1 MPGPLSTAP
10 IKERE
15 FLGKKIYSISMA
27 PPNTAALQGDD
38 DKEDKA
44 PPAAGGSSLSFCASA
59 GYVAF
64 STEGGMIEE
73 FLRSAENPPKPL
85 RATAGLAEAT
95 QKVGGME
102 NGLFTYENQGESL
115 RLTAEALKNDPE
127 AFHRSMFFSLSGGDE
142 EGQGAFKR
150 LFDLKL
156 LPSYERV
163 AKYFGLAL
171 ISGATTADG
180 YVIKA
185 YNPMPSGLKK

>member
-1 MPGPLSTAP
+1 MT
-10 IKERE
+10 
-15 FLGKKIYSISMA
+15 
-27 PPNTAALQGDD
+27 PPSAALQADPD
-38 DKEDKA
+38 DKA
-44 PPAAGGSSLSFCASA
+44 PAPQGSTFNFCASA

-64 STEGGMIEE
+64 SGDGGMIEE

-85 RATAGLAEAT
+85 RATAGLGEAA

-115 RLTAEALKNDPE
+115 RLIAEALKKDPE
-127 AFHRSMFFSLSGGDE
+127 AFNRSMFFSLSGGDE

-156 LPSYERV
+156 LPSFDRV
-163 AKYFGLAL
+163 AKYFGVAL
-171 ISGATTADG
+171 VSGATTSDG

-185 YNPMPSGLKK
+185 FNPMPSGIKK